1 MKAML
6 SIRKTSRSPFTTPA
20 ANSEYLAGLV
30 TLAVVAWFSLALA
43 VLGGEWR
50 GAPAA
55 QATPPAAAQ
64 DVPAP
69 LPHASGLPELR
80 LI

>member
-1 MKAML
+1 MKARL
-6 SIRKTSRSPFTTPA
+6 SIWKTSRSPFTTPA
-20 ANSEYLAGLV
+20 ANSEYLAALV

-43 VLGGEWR
+43 VLGGEWH

-55 QATPPAAAQ
+55 QSTPPAAAESA
-64 DVPAP
+64 PALSP
-69 LPHASGLPELR
+69 QVSGLASIR

>member
-1 MKAML
+1 MKARL
-6 SIRKTSRSPFTTPA
+6 SIWKTGRSPFTTPA
-20 ANSEYLAGLV
+20 ANSEYFAGLV

-50 GAPAA
+50 GA
-55 QATPPAAAQ
+55 QAAQ
-64 DVPAP
+64 DAPAP
-69 LPHASGLPELR
+69 LPQASAAPGIW

>member
-1 MKAML
+1 MKARL
-6 SIRKTSRSPFTTPA
+6 SIWKTSRSPFTTPA
-20 ANSEYLAGLV
+20 ASSEYLAALV

-43 VLGGEWR
+43 VLGGEWQ

-55 QATPPAAAQ
+55 QATPPAATQ
-64 DVPAP
+64 DAPAP
-69 LPHASGLPELR
+69 LPQAAAAPGMW